1 MNGERRKH
9 SNRPKTVQQNIED
22 EETRGRV
29 VMAGRGKL

>member
-1 MNGERRKH
+1 MGREGQH
-9 SNRPKTVQQNIED
+9 SNRPKPVQQNIED